1 LLRVAA
7 GHFVVFPA
15 MKLSFATCVAFTLIL
30 LRTGLADDSQLSP
43 HKKHRK
49 HRHHHKHTAAKAKA
63 VPAAPLAPQAP
74 VAPAAPATPPA
85 ATQAAAAEV
94 PAASIAGAGGYLK
107 LPAVSSMLGS
117 ASQTLQ
123 NINAQARVL
132 EARVVQMQMENEAKM
147 ARQKVVFEQKL
158 KSQEDRSRALQAAN
172 KQLSGEIDGLR
183 TNISALRS
191 RAKDV
196 QGTNDVRR
204 REMTAISGRLVR
216 AKAFLLTS
224 LQVTDDEKA
233 PELNLLRGKK
243 SAGGVAHRKVAPAI
257 KEAKRMS
264 APVEQAEQ
272 LANEEDSNGKEE
284 PVEKLASEEDSSG
297 KDDED
302 AEEESLIAL
311 SSFHALRGTQ
321 PAAAA
326 GSPKDVLNV
335 LGEAVT
341 NLQKEERA
349 SEAQLKGMF
358 LTNFKAGVKRYASLA
373 AQQRAL
379 LATHKS
385 LIAEQGELIKA
396 DEHLQGTS
404 VALQQQLR
412 DFGLFAQRLAHLALA
427 PPQEAETLLKTLPS
441 DVVLSQHQR

>member
-1 LLRVAA
+1 
-7 GHFVVFPA
+7 
-15 MKLSFATCVAFTLIL
+15 
-30 LRTGLADDSQLSP
+30 
-43 HKKHRK
+43 
-49 HRHHHKHTAAKAKA
+49 
-63 VPAAPLAPQAP
+63 
-74 VAPAAPATPPA
+74 
-85 ATQAAAAEV
+85 
-94 PAASIAGAGGYLK
+94 

-132 EARVVQMQMENEAKM
+132 EARVVQTQMENEAKM
-147 ARQKVVFEQKL
+147 ARQKAVFEQKL

-172 KQLSGEIDGLR
+172 KQLSGEIEGLR
-183 TNISALRS
+183 ANISALRN
-191 RAKDV
+191 RAKDL
-196 QGTNDVRR
+196 QGANDVRR

-224 LQVTDDEKA
+224 LKVTDDEKA
-233 PELNLLRGKK
+233 PQLNVLRNKR
-243 SAGGVAHRKVAPAI
+243 SAGGLAHGKVAPVLKAA
-257 KEAKRMS
+257 ERVS
-264 APVEQAEQ
+264 APVEQAR
-272 LANEEDSNGKEE
+272 
-284 PVEKLASEEDSSG
+284 KLASEDDSDS

-302 AEEESLIAL
+302 AEDASLIAL
-311 SSFHALRGTQ
+311 SSSHTLSGTQ

-349 SEAQLKGMF
+349 SEVQLKGMF

-379 LATHKS
+379 LATRKS

-404 VALQQQLR
+404 LALQQQLR
-412 DFGLFAQRLAHLALA
+412 DFGLFAQRLAQLALA
-427 PPQEAETLLKTLPS
+427 PPQEAETLLNTLPS
-441 DVVLSQHQR
+441 DVISSQHQRNHE